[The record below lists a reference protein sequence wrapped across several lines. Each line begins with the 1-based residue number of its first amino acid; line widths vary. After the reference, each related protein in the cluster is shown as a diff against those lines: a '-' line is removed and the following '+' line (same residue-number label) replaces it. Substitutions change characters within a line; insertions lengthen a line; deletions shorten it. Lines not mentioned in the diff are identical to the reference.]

1 MLNDDKVTN
10 EQQAQSKSNRKKWM
24 GYAWEAFKW
33 GIRLFDLITRLIDY
47 LEGGDL

>member
-1 MLNDDKVTN
+1 MRNDQVTN
-10 EQQAQSKSNRKKWM
+10 EQQAQSKSNRKKWI
-24 GYAWEAFKW
+24 GYLWEALKW